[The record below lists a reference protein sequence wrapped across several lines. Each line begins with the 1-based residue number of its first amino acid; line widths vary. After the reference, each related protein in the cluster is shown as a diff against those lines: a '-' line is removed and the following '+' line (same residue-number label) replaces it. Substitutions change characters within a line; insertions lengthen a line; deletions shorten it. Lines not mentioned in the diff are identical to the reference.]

1 MDYEIIIGIAISILI
16 ILFSGIFI
24 FILFQK
30 RNQFPYIHFNSFWE
44 RIILILVFIN
54 QIYCLIYNVL
64 VIKFIFFL

>member
-1 MDYEIIIGIAISILI
+1 MDVEIIIGIVISIFI
-16 ILFSGIFI
+16 ILFSVIFF
-24 FILFQK
+24 FILFNK
-30 RNQFPYIHFNSFWE
+30 RNQFPYFHFNSFWE

>member
-1 MDYEIIIGIAISILI
+1 MINEKIISLVFSGLI
-16 ILFSGIFI
+16 ILISGILNL
-24 FILFQK
+24 ILFHK
-30 RNQFPYIHFNSFWE
+30 RKKFPYIHFNSFWE